1 MARLIQLLNC
11 GASASKYQVIDAD
24 TEKVEAT
31 GLVQKV
37 GQDSVGSLDHE
48 VDAGEFHVDRH
59 FADHTEAL
67 ATVMEQF
74 RAHWPNLDEVVAVGH
89 RTVHGG
95 PAFARTTPVTPAV
108 VDKLQELYGL
118 APLHNPAGVAGIL
131 GAQAAFPDVPHV
143 AIFDTSFF
151 ADMPPEA
158 YTYALPTEL
167 IEELGIRKYGF
178 HGTSHDFVSTAAA
191 EFLGRDRDELKLI
204 VLHLGNGASASAIHH
219 GRPIETSMGLTPLQ
233 GLVMGTRTGDIDP
246 GLVAFLARE
255 KGWDTE
261 QIDTMLNK
269 QSGMLGLTG
278 KTDMREVQALI
289 DAGDER
295 AALGIDVYVHRLVSY
310 IGSYTALLG
319 GLDALVFTAGVGE
332 NADWIRKRV
341 VARLEP
347 FGVELDAAANAVR
360 SKEPRAIST
369 PASRVPVLV
378 VPTNEELAMAR
389 QVVATIGG

>member
-1 MARLIQLLNC
+1 
-11 GASASKYQVIDAD
+11 
-24 TEKVEAT
+24 
-31 GLVQKV
+31 
-37 GQDSVGSLDHE
+37 
-48 VDAGEFHVDRH
+48 
-59 FADHTEAL
+59 
-67 ATVMEQF
+67 MEQF
-74 RAHWPNLDEVVAVGH
+74 RAHGPNLDEVVAVGH

-108 VDKLQELYGL
+108 VDKLKELYGL

-204 VLHLGNGASASAIHH
+204 VLHMGNGASASAIHH